1 MGHLLYGE
9 NNIPEGVQGNVKQIT
24 AGRSHFTVL
33 LNDGTVRSWGQ
44 NNNRQSNAQ
53 KLSNIVSVHSNYFQ
67 NYAIDSNG
75 KFTWGL
81 KGLFNGV
88 QTNTDVTSSCVC

>member
-1 MGHLLYGE
+1 MALTDDGHIHMWGTYLYGE

-44 NNNRQSNAQ
+44 NNT
-53 KLSNIVSVHSNYFQ
+53 VSRMLQ
-67 NYAIDSNG
+67 NSQTSFRFIRITSRTTLLIATE
-75 KFTWGL
+75 KFIHGA
-81 KGLFNGV
+81 
-88 QTNTDVTSSCVC
+88 